1 MDLSR
6 SCSAQMDSA
15 GKRRPPLSA
24 SRSGSSFVANS
35 RKERASQPAHPRVVR
50 AQTTPVEITRSIQD
64 TDFSPGQSQ
73 FGPYTKPGGKN
84 SQRAFQGTVRV
95 ADAGRYTNNDTP
107 PSRNSVVQRSSTSS
121 TPTDLTRATV
131 GTGARVVKTSSVS
144 NHAGKP
150 WRNRSPTP
158 SSSQLPLHSS
168 IPTRNSTPN
177 NDEQR
182 YQDKLVNVS
191 RSPTSPTNDV
201 RSASRRS
208 PSPTSRPRR
217 SLHARLPPESPPR
230 PGTSMARIRASEI
243 SISNMHRT
251 SDTGSRTS
259 KNGGSSVGV
268 STGSATGS
276 MADSPASSV
285 AVGSPFGATSHP
297 FTRHIANTSSAP
309 VTSTPLTSRLE
320 SSQLS
325 TESDTLNIYDAKQ
338 ARKVLDLEISNKSLL
353 AINANLESTKLEQT
367 KEIRTLRKQMLH
379 TQLENATDPSQ
390 IFALETNGG
399 SESLNRLLTSVQT
412 SDAPTLPQQVAH
424 AIKQQDDELQQFHTR
439 MHLTMDT
446 LLEEAREAILSRSE
460 YEVSKSRV
468 LHASELLPLST
479 SHESFSDTSSTVDSR
494 SQVQQ
499 ESLLESSE
507 ESIDQSDSSE
517 HPVAT
522 HESTPTMLASGTP
535 SLFGRIGTASGQAS
549 NQPSASIVPQ
559 SQEDLHDISVD

>member
-1 MDLSR
+1 MDHSR
-6 SCSAQMDSA
+6 SWSAQEDSA

-35 RKERASQPAHPRVVR
+35 RNERTSQPAHPRVVR

-64 TDFSPGQSQ
+64 TDSSLGQSQ
-73 FGPYTKPGGKN
+73 SGLYAKPGVKN
-84 SQRAFQGTVRV
+84 AQRAFQGTVRV
-95 ADAGRYTNNDTP
+95 ANAGRYTNNDTP
-107 PSRNSVVQRSSTSS
+107 PSRSSVMQRSSTSS
-121 TPTDLTRATV
+121 TPTDLTPTTL
-131 GTGARVVKTSSVS
+131 GTGARVVKTNSSS

-150 WRNRSPTP
+150 WLNRSPTS
-158 SSSQLPLHSS
+158 SSSQLPSHSS
-168 IPTRNSTPN
+168 IPPRNSTPN
-177 NDEQR
+177 NDEQS
-182 YQDKLVNVS
+182 YQDRLVNIT
-191 RSPTSPTNDV
+191 RSPTSPTNEV

-208 PSPTSRPRR
+208 PSPTFRPRR

-230 PGTSMARIRASEI
+230 PGTSMARIRASEV
-243 SISNMHRT
+243 SIPNMHRA

-268 STGSATGS
+268 STGSATNS
-276 MADSPASSV
+276 MAHSPASSV
-285 AVGSPFGATSHP
+285 AVGSPFGANSHP
-297 FTRHIANTSSAP
+297 FTRHIANASSAP
-309 VTSTPLTSRLE
+309 VPSTPVTSTLE

-367 KEIRTLRKQMLH
+367 KEIRALRKQMFH

-390 IFALETNGG
+390 IFALETNGT
-399 SESLNRLLTSVQT
+399 SESLNRLFASVQT

-468 LHASELLPLST
+468 LHASELRPLSR
-479 SHESFSDTSSTVDSR
+479 SNESLSDSSSTVDSR

-499 ESLLESSE
+499 ESILETSDRSL
-507 ESIDQSDSSE
+507 DQSDSSE
-517 HPVAT
+517 LPVPT
-522 HESTPTMLASGTP
+522 QESTPTMLASGTP
-535 SLFGRIGTASGQAS
+535 SLFGRIGTASGQAR
-549 NQPSASIVPQ
+549 NQPSAPIVPT